1 MSNTFNIYKGV
12 PNPTQLV
19 LAPRVNTDLS
29 SAKIEVFN
37 FQKTKVFSFTVGN
50 GLTIT
55 DGKIYVSNELNN
67 LKKGD
72 YTLVLAINNGKSI
85 NPLIIKV
92 M

>member
-1 MSNTFNIYKGV
+1 MNNIFRIYKDV
-12 PNPTQLV
+12 PNPMQLV
-19 LAPRVNTDLS
+19 LSPKVSIDLS
-29 SAKIEVFN
+29 SAKIEVLN
-37 FQKTKVFSFTVGN
+37 LHKTKVFSFTVGN